1 MVRVLS
7 RSSLRWLLIL
17 ALPIGLAAPI
27 FTAPVFANT
36 VASESVPLI
45 PREVLFG
52 NPEVSGVSLS
62 PDGERIIYL
71 APYRGVLN
79 LWVKDL
85 TEGSIARRLTN
96 NTDRPAR
103 AAFWSFNSRHIITS
117 RDGDGDENT
126 VLIRIDP
133 STGEAKDLT
142 PSKGVR
148 ALLMGLD
155 RKAPDELV
163 IGINDRDPRYH
174 DRWIFNL
181 ETDERRLLHEVN
193 DGHAVSVDWIDDAWQ
208 LVVRRRIQPDGG
220 MFYDLRLPGQDGWKP
235 FISFSFEDGLAGSG
249 PAGFDTN
256 GDWLYGRLNVN
267 DGLPRLV
274 RWRTEELQNCE
285 QDCPYEVVHQSA
297 SGTLSTELSDPNTG
311 APQVLVETDLRS
323 RKVILDQR
331 LAFDFDALEKIA
343 KDQEFFI
350 LDRDL
355 ESSIWL
361 VALYSDTQSP
371 QYWMWNRNQQK
382 ARKLFSTQPLLDQ
395 YKLAPMESLDLR
407 ARDGLRL
414 PSYLT
419 RSSLNKSGPQPLVLL
434 VHGGPQARDSWGINP
449 MHQLLANRGYNVLSV
464 NYRGS
469 TGFGKRHLLAG
480 EGQWY
485 AAMQDDLI
493 DAMQWAI
500 DEGIADPSKVVIMGG
515 SYGGYAALAGLTRD
529 PEVFAAAV
537 DLVGPS
543 NVETLL
549 ASLPS
554 YWEPTRKFTERMIGV
569 GQVDLAAIS
578 PLTYADRIERPLL
591 IAHGANDVRVK
602 LSESEAIVSAMQSN
616 NLPVDFIVFP
626 DEGHS
631 NENPRNDLALYAVIE
646 QFLAQHIGGR
656 AEPIGDAIKGSS
668 MQRRSIS
675 MEEKVDDK

>member
-1 MVRVLS
+1 M
-7 RSSLRWLLIL
+7 
-17 ALPIGLAAPI
+17 
-27 FTAPVFANT
+27 
-36 VASESVPLI
+36 
-45 PREVLFG
+45 
-52 NPEVSGVSLS
+52 
-62 PDGERIIYL
+62 
-71 APYRGVLN
+71 
-79 LWVKDL
+79 
-85 TEGSIARRLTN
+85 
-96 NTDRPAR
+96 
-103 AAFWSFNSRHIITS
+103 
-117 RDGDGDENT
+117 
-126 VLIRIDP
+126 
-133 STGEAKDLT
+133 
-142 PSKGVR
+142 
-148 ALLMGLD
+148 
-155 RKAPDELV
+155 
-163 IGINDRDPRYH
+163 
-174 DRWIFNL
+174 
-181 ETDERRLLHEVN
+181 
-193 DGHAVSVDWIDDAWQ
+193 
-208 LVVRRRIQPDGG
+208 
-220 MFYDLRLPGQDGWKP
+220 
-235 FISFSFEDGLAGSG
+235 
-249 PAGFDTN
+249 
-256 GDWLYGRLNVN
+256 
-267 DGLPRLV
+267 
-274 RWRTEELQNCE
+274 
-285 QDCPYEVVHQSA
+285 
-297 SGTLSTELSDPNTG
+297 
-311 APQVLVETDLRS
+311 LVETDLRS

-469 TGFGKRHLLAG
+469 TGFGKRHLFAG

-668 MQRRSIS
+668 MQRRSS
-675 MEEKVDDK
+675 SVEDKANDKYAE